1 MSWFRVA
8 APRATHEVP
17 VLEGHVLHVTEYGTP
32 DGIPI
37 VYLHGGPG
45 GGTPPDARRLFDPE
59 RFRVVLFDQRGCGK
73 SVCSDRL
80 YGNTTDRL
88 VADVEKVRAAL
99 GIECWAVMGSSYG
112 SLLTALYAVRHPSRV
127 RFALLHGVFLGSD
140 AEVRWLYKEGGASM
154 FYPEQ
159 WAAFEGA
166 AAALH
171 ATPSPAP
178 SLRETDL
185 RAALTGTPDHRRDD
199 YVDVPAILAA
209 YHGALVPPGVG
220 RAHPPPATANGGDGG
235 DGAVREMHAAAAA
248 LAAWEDD
255 METLAPCAAPNDAAE
270 LLAGAQIA
278 AHHFLHGCFVP
289 AEGALPELRAAREIL
304 ASLPCAIIHGRHDV
318 ICPPRAAAA
327 LHAAWPGSCLHIV
340 EGGAHALFE
349 KPMRAAAQA
358 RLAELT
364 TNLTGKRKRV

>member
-1 MSWFRVA
+1 MSWFRA
-8 APRATHEVP
+8 APPRATHEVS
-17 VLEGHVLHVTEYGTP
+17 VSEDHVLHVTEYGTP

-80 YGNTTDRL
+80 HGNTTDHL
-88 VADVEKVRAAL
+88 LADVEAVRAAL

-112 SLLTALYAVRHPSRV
+112 SLLTALYAVRNPSRV

-140 AEVRWLYKEGGASM
+140 AEVRWLYAEGGASM
-154 FYPEQ
+154 FYPKQ
-159 WAAFEGA
+159 WAAFEAA
-166 AAALH
+166 AAALQ

-178 SLRETDL
+178 CQAGSPLS
-185 RAALTGTPDHRRDD
+185 
-199 YVDVPAILAA
+199 VPAILAA
-209 YHGALVPPGVG
+209 YHGALVPPGVS
-220 RAHPPPATANGGDGG
+220 RAHPPPAAANGVEGG
-235 DGAVREMHAAAAA
+235 EGGEGGEGAVREMYAAAAA
-248 LAAWEDD
+248 LAAWEDE
-255 METLAPCAAPNDAAE
+255 METLAPCAAPHEAAE
-270 LLAGAQIA
+270 LLAGAQVA
-278 AHHFLHGCFVP
+278 AHHFLHGCFLP
-289 AEGALPELRAAREIL
+289 AEGALPELRAARETL

-318 ICPPRAAAA
+318 VCPPRAAAA

-358 RLAELT
+358 CLVELT
-364 TNLTGKRKRV
+364 ADLTGKRKRV